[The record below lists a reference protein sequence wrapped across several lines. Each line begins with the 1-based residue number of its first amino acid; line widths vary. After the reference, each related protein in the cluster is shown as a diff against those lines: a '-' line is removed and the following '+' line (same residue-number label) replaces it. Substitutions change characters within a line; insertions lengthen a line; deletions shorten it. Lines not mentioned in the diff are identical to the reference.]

1 MENLATGAQLDKKT
15 FQFLLN
21 MMLISK
27 SAYAEFRKGRYEQK
41 SVQLFRSIAKTI
53 IYHQSYRSKGNKDIL
68 ILIMQDF
75 VTIALQTFSNME

>member
-1 MENLATGAQLDKKT
+1 
-15 FQFLLN
+15 

-41 SVQLFRSIAKTI
+41 SVQLFGSIAKTI
-53 IYHQSYRSKGNKDIL
+53 IYHQSYRSKGKKGYFKGNETCK
-68 ILIMQDF
+68 ILIMQNF